1 MIGSGVGKLILI
13 GATAGLFSGFFGVG
27 GGFIMVPLLT
37 GLARFDQHRAHATS
51 LAAIVL
57 IALAATVRFA
67 MDGEVDWFVG
77 LLLGAAGMA
86 GSTLGA
92 GWMNRMAA
100 TTLRTVFSVIVV
112 IAGAALAIGGEPPSG
127 PQPGM
132 TATVVIGLAIGVAAG
147 IASGLAGIGGGV
159 VMVPAMVFFL
169 GLSQHNAEGTSLL
182 AICFTALAGT
192 RVNLTYGRVK
202 LRDAVAVGLAGLVL
216 APLGASAALQLSG
229 PALARAFGFFVALVG
244 ARMLYGAL
252 TARRRV
258 SDPVDGADSDDGQ
271 P

>member
-1 MIGSGVGKLILI
+1 MTGSGLGTLILI
-13 GATAGLFSGFFGVG
+13 GAIAGLFSGFFGVG

-37 GLARFDQHRAHATS
+37 GLAKFDQHRAHATS

-67 MDGEVDWFVG
+67 MEGEVDWVVG
-77 LLLGAAGMA
+77 LLLGAGGMV

-92 GWMNRMAA
+92 GWMNRMDA

-112 IAGAALAIGGEPPSG
+112 IAGAALAIGGEPPAGSPKG
-127 PQPGM
+127 
-132 TATVVIGLAIGVAAG
+132 TAATVILSIAIGLGAG

-182 AICFTALAGT
+182 AIFFTALAGT
-192 RVNLTYGRVK
+192 RVNLAHDRVQ
-202 LRDAVAVGLAGLVL
+202 LRDAVSIGLAGLVL
-216 APLGASAALQLSG
+216 APLGATAALELSG
-229 PALARAFGFFVALVG
+229 PTLARAFGIFVVLVG
-244 ARMLYGAL
+244 IRMLAGAL
-252 TARRRV
+252 RARRV
-258 SDPVDGADSDDGQ
+258 SDPVGEGAGGDGR